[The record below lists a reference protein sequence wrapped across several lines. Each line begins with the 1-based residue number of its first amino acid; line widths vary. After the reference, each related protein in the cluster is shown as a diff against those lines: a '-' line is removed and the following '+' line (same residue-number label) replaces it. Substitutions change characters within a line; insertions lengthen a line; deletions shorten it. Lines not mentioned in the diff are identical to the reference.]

1 MTVDKIAS
9 IRAEI
14 LCCVDILSRIRRL
27 NLAYK
32 KASTYVFFNIYIYI
46 FNKINNEFNGI
57 CRGTPRKTVDK
68 SVYTLSTLS
77 TLSLNLK
84 RSTKGG
90 VHVI

>member
-1 MTVDKIAS
+1 MNSMEYAG
-9 IRAEI
+9 E
-14 LCCVDILSRIRRL
+14 
-27 NLAYK
+27 
-32 KASTYVFFNIYIYI
+32 
-46 FNKINNEFNGI
+46 
-57 CRGTPRKTVDK
+57 TPRKTVDK